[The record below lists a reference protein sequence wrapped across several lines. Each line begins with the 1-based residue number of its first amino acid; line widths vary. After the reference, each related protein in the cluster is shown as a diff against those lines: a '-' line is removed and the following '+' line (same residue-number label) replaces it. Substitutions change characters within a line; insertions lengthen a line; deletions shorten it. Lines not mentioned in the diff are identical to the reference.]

1 MFKLTAAAAAQIQA
15 ATRESGAEGMSLRL
29 AVARRP
35 DGSFDYRM
43 GFDDSREEDL
53 IIKSEGIEILMEP
66 EFVPLL
72 EQTVLDFASLDGEPE
87 PQFIFINPKDPNYHP
102 PSLQTGN

>member
-1 MFKLTAAAAAQIQA
+1 MFKLTPAAAAQIQV
-15 ATRESGAEGMSLRL
+15 ATNQTGAEGMSLRL

-53 IIKSEGIEILMEP
+53 IIKSEGIEIIMEP

-72 EQTVLDFASLDGEPE
+72 EQAMLDFANLEGEPE
-87 PQFIFINPKDPNYHP
+87 PQFIFINPKDPNYQP
-102 PSLQTGN
+102 PSKMAGN